1 MKDTPMHN
9 QAMANKLAKHK
20 AVDVSDLPRQHFGHI
35 THYSLKAFLEG
46 SDYCDAKTER
56 WIWSIGKRL
65 SDGAVIASTSVDLYQ
80 NEAFECLWLR

>member
-9 QAMANKLAKHK
+9 KAMERKFRDGK
-20 AVDVSDLPRQHFGHI
+20 AIDLSDCAR
-35 THYSLKAFLEG
+35 EG
-46 SDYCDAKTER
+46 GFYIIDSYREGFDYCDAKTER

-65 SDGAVIASTSVDLYQ
+65 SDGVILASTGVDLYQ